1 MQISKEEREAAEIKA
16 AVEVRIHRS
25 ACFQRLFGGKD
36 GDFVLDEI
44 DKLVNYKGNQFDPD
58 PYIHAYNAGQR
69 SMAVLIHNILDQDV
83 ELAKKILKEKKNG

>member
-1 MQISKEEREAAEIKA
+1 MPINKEEIAGVEAKI
-16 AVEVRIHRS
+16 RRS
-25 ACFQRLFGGKD
+25 GNFQRVFGGK
-36 GDFVLDEI
+36 GGESVLEEI

-83 ELAKKILKEKKNG
+83 ESAKKILKEKKSE